1 MKVQLKRLTL
11 DFACCY
17 ILSIHF
23 SAKHAGSKNCVLQ
36 TPDFFVSSRLRK
48 TLQQIE
54 LEKSVAFHFSALQA
68 QAYIISLR
76 FFLIL
81 KSVLAIN
88 KIGLLCRDSCR
99 EKSVYERKKS
109 HEMPVIGWWHL
120 YFSVASEL
128 NNQCNNTTSCF
139 QIFSFPYSDL
149 HF

>member
-23 SAKHAGSKNCVLQ
+23 SAKLAGSKNCVLQ
-36 TPDFFVSSRLRK
+36 TPDFFLSSRLRK

-54 LEKSVAFHFSALQA
+54 LEELHFISVPFEPRHTSFPWNLFWYYNLFWQSTRL
-68 QAYIISLR
+68 ISC
-76 FFLIL
+76 
-81 KSVLAIN
+81 VETAA
-88 KIGLLCRDSCR
+88 
-99 EKSVYERKKS
+99 EKNQCKVKS
-109 HEMPVIGWWHL
+109 HEMPVIGWWHF

-128 NNQCNNTTSCF
+128 NNNQCNRTTSCF